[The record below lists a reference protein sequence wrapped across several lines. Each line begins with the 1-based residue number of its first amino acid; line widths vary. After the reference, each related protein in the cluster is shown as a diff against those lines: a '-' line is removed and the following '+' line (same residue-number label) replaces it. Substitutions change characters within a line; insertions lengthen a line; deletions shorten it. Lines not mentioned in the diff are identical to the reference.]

1 MRKNTGKK
9 ENVVLSQCLQYLKL
23 RGIYCWRNNIG
34 AAKIGSRYMSFGL
47 PGSSD
52 ILGILP
58 NGQFLAVECKKEN
71 GGKLSDKQVEF
82 LSRIKQNGGVA
93 VCVHSVNE
101 LEKIITS
108 TFTSTMG

>member
-1 MRKNTGKK
+1 MKGQP
-9 ENVVLSQCLQYLKL
+9 ESEVLKQCLEYLQL
-23 RGIYCWRNNIG
+23 RGFYVWRNNTG
-34 AAKIGSRYMSFGL
+34 STKIGRRFIRFGY

-58 NGQFLAVECKKEN
+58 NGKFLAVECKKEK
-71 GGKLSDKQVEF
+71 GGILSDKQVEF
-82 LSRIKQNGGVA
+82 LNRIKENGGVA

-108 TFTSTMG
+108 IFTFTTV

>member
-1 MRKNTGKK
+1 MAKAKGQK
-9 ENVVLSQCLQYLKL
+9 ENVVLSQCLDYLQI
-23 RGIYCWRNNIG
+23 RGIMAWRNNTG
-34 AAKIGSRYMSFGL
+34 ALKVGRRFVRFGF

-58 NGQFLAVECKKEN
+58 NGQFLAVECKREK

-82 LSRIKQNGGVA
+82 LSRIKENGGVA
-93 VCVHSVNE
+93 VCVNSVNE

-108 TFTSTMG
+108 IFTSTIV

>member
-1 MRKNTGKK
+1 MRKGQA
-9 ENVVLSQCLQYLKL
+9 ESEVLKQCLEYLRM
-23 RGIYCWRNNIG
+23 RGIFAFRNNSG
-34 AAKIGSRYMSFGL
+34 AVKMGKNFVRFGL

-108 TFTSTMG
+108 TFTGSTV

>member
-1 MRKNTGKK
+1 MRKGQA
-9 ENVVLSQCLQYLKL
+9 ESEVLKQCLEYLKL
-23 RGIYCWRNNIG
+23 RGFYVWRNNSG
-34 AAKIGSRYMSFGL
+34 AVKNGKLRFGL

-82 LSRIKQNGGVA
+82 LSRIKENGGVA

-108 TFTSTMG
+108 TFTSTKA

>member
-1 MRKNTGKK
+1 MRKTKGLPESEVLK
-9 ENVVLSQCLQYLKL
+9 ECLEYLRM
-23 RGIYCWRNNIG
+23 RGIFAFRNNSG
-34 AAKIGSRYMSFGL
+34 AVKMGKSFVRFGM

-71 GGKLSDKQVEF
+71 GGILSDKQVEF
-82 LSRIKQNGGVA
+82 LNRIKENGGVA
-93 VCVHSVNE
+93 VVVHSVSE

-108 TFTSTMG
+108 TFTSTIV

>member
-1 MRKNTGKK
+1 MRKATDKK
-9 ENVVLSQCLQYLKL
+9 ENVVLSQCLSYLQI
-23 RGIYCWRNNIG
+23 RGIFAWRNNSG
-34 AAKIGSRYMSFGL
+34 ALKIGRRFIRFGL

-58 NGQFLAVECKKEN
+58 NGQFLAVECKREK

-93 VCVHSVNE
+93 VCIHSVNE